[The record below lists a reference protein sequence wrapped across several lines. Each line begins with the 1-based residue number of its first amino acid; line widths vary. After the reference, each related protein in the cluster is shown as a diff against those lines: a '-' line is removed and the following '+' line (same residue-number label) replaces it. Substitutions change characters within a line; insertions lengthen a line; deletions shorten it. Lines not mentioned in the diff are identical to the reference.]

1 MPLSGQNANTHEKKN
16 FLTDFHVI
24 VFHFSTKVF
33 HFSTFTQ
40 KFSTL
45 RESFPHLPKASLGGH
60 RKGFF
65 SLGFSGKPFRFTD
78 FVFSGG
84 SVLPNGIVRH

>member
-1 MPLSGQNANTHEKKN
+1 MPLSGQNENTHRKKN
-16 FLTDFHVI
+16 FLTDFHEV

-60 RKGFF
+60 IEGFP

-78 FVFSGG
+78 VVFRGASI
-84 SVLPNGIVRH
+84 LPNGIVLH

>member
-1 MPLSGQNANTHEKKN
+1 MPLSGQNENTHGKKN

-33 HFSTFTQ
+33 HFSTLSK
-40 KFSTL
+40 KFSTF

-60 RKGFF
+60 RKDFS
-65 SLGFSGKPFRFTD
+65 SLGFSGKSFRFTKV
-78 FVFSGG
+78 VFRGS
-84 SVLPNGIVRH
+84 SVLPNGIVRL

>member
-1 MPLSGQNANTHEKKN
+1 MPLSGQRMNAHEKKN

-33 HFSTFTQ
+33 HFSTFKQ

-45 RESFPHLPKASLGGH
+45 PESFPHLPKAYLGGH
-60 RKGFF
+60 RKDF
-65 SLGFSGKPFRFTD
+65 SSIEFSGKPFRFTD
-78 FVFSGG
+78 VVFRGG
-84 SVLPNGIVRH
+84 SVLPNGSVRH